1 MQFLNSLKN
10 KLKHYDYPFSHWELS
25 EPLTQES
32 IKEICNTEIIDLS
45 KMDIN
50 YDGTRAVDGGEGKF
64 REGISN
70 GGKAIK
76 FRCFINKDN
85 SKDFPHL
92 TNLMEELRSK
102 NTYGYIGEII
112 KKNLSNS
119 YVRLEVICDR
129 QGFWLKPH
137 CDIKE
142 KLVSCL
148 LFANPFNES
157 EDLGTDL
164 YEIKDK
170 KLKRVKTVP
179 YKNNYGYFFA
189 SGANT
194 WHGMD
199 KKEIK
204 KERRSLQV
212 NYVSFETDWKVQ
224 P

>member
-25 EPLTQES
+25 EPLTKES
-32 IKEICNTEIIDLS
+32 IKEICKTEIIDLS

-64 REGISN
+64 REGISS

-112 KKNLSNS
+112 KKDLSNS

-142 KLVSCL
+142 KLLSCL
-148 LFANPFNES
+148 LFANPFNEL

-179 YKNNYGYFFA
+179 YKNNYGYFFT
-189 SGANT
+189 SGPNT
-194 WHGMD
+194 WHGME
-199 KKEIK
+199 KKDIK
-204 KERRSLQV
+204 KERRCLQI
-212 NYVSFETDWKVQ
+212 NYVTFKTSWKVKS
-224 P
+224 

>member
-25 EPLTQES
+25 EPLTKES
-32 IKEICNTEIIDLS
+32 IKEICKTEIIDLS

-64 REGISN
+64 REGISS

-92 TNLMEELRSK
+92 TSLMEELRSK

-112 KKNLSNS
+112 KKDLSNS

-148 LFANPFNES
+148 LFANPFNEL

-164 YEIKDK
+164 YEI
-170 KLKRVKTVP
+170 
-179 YKNNYGYFFA
+179 
-189 SGANT
+189 
-194 WHGMD
+194 
-199 KKEIK
+199 
-204 KERRSLQV
+204 
-212 NYVSFETDWKVQ
+212 
-224 P
+224 